1 MKITELLQE
10 SELPKKSHNPFPSKL
25 SSAPSLDD
33 EPDEMDG
40 ELDGEEDDEEDDD
53 KKQKAIDAFKDAG
66 TDLGE
71 GIWAIA
77 IYPDY
82 HKNEETKLDAIDG
95 LLKAFPDFNDNVLK
109 STVEQLFVAVFNEDS
124 EEFESI
130 KATPYEDDRK
140 SSKQFGNL
148 SDGQDESMGTLYKLI
163 SRWSRDPDRH
173 NTHKLRTL
181 LR

>member
-1 MKITELLQE
+1 MKISELLQE
-10 SELPKKSHNPFPSKL
+10 SELPKKSANPFPSSL
-25 SSAPSLDD
+25 PSAPSLDD
-33 EPDEMDG
+33 EPDEVDD
-40 ELDGEEDDEEDDD
+40 ELDGEEDDDSDEGA
-53 KKQKAIDAFKDAG
+53 KQDAIDAFKEAG

-71 GIWAIA
+71 GLWAIA

-95 LLKAFPDFNDNVLK
+95 LLKAFPHFNDNVLK
-109 STVEQLFVAVFNEDS
+109 SSVEQLFVAVFNEDS

-130 KATPYEDDRK
+130 KATPHEDDRK
-140 SSKQFGNL
+140 SSKQFENL

-173 NTHKLRTL
+173 NAHKLKSL
-181 LR
+181 LG